1 MENFIL
7 RSREEPR
14 NENTKYTRNINL
26 LRKWEEI
33 KNTQELEVQNIQE
46 LLGSNTRKKIMFGS

>member
-7 RSREEPR
+7 RSREVPQ

-46 LLGSNTRKKIMFGS
+46 LLGSNTRKKS